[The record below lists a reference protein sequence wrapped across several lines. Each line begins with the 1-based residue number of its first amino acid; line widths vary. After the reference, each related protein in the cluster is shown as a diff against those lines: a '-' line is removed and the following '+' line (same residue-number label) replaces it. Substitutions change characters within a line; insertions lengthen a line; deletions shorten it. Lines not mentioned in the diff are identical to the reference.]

1 MPVRTR
7 ARTAHTAKS
16 SWRASVRAI
25 LAVHL
30 VHQQP
35 QIEAERG
42 QQDDVAGRH
51 RVEQHGD
58 VCVYAIEV
66 LTVLEAQRRKSFR
79 MDEHVAAVARHAAVP
94 AVRRESRHVDDRVAQ
109 EVTRPEHSFVGA
121 ADVHVRLQSEKPAA
135 DHREPP
141 AGVARGG
148 GRLMPCRVF
157 PGNGWTRIERERRD
171 WTVSAPQL
179 EMLRKAL
186 RAGPYE

>member
-42 QQDDVAGRH
+42 QQDDVTGRH

-58 VCVYAIEV
+58 AGVYAIEV
-66 LTVLEAQRRKSFR
+66 LTVLEAQRRKSFG
-79 MDEHVAAVARHAAVP
+79 MDDT
-94 AVRRESRHVDDRVAQ
+94 SLLLRVTLPSQ
-109 EVTRPEHSFVGA
+109 
-121 ADVHVRLQSEKPAA
+121 LY
-135 DHREPP
+135 
-141 AGVARGG
+141 GG
-148 GRLMPCRVF
+148 SPD
-157 PGNGWTRIERERRD
+157 TSTI
-171 WTVSAPQL
+171 
-179 EMLRKAL
+179 
-186 RAGPYE
+186 